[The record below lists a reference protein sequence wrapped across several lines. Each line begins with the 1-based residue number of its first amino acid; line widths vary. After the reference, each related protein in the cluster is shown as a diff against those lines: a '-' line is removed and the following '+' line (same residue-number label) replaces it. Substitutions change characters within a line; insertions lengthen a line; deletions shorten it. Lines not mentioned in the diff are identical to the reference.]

1 MFLYPFEWE
10 IKKDY
15 IEETTFVLL
24 QDWADRENNS
34 NQSNDI
40 VISELSEIY
49 KKIKDIRIN
58 SVYNLSIKDE
68 RGQIQFYRV
77 KQVFQFN
84 F

>member
-10 IKKDY
+10 IKREN

-24 QDWADRENNS
+24 RDWADPEID
-34 NQSNDI
+34 NQNNDI
-40 VISELSEIY
+40 IISELSEIY

-58 SVYNLSIKDE
+58 TVYNFSFEEE

-77 KQVFQFN
+77 K
-84 F
+84 